1 MEWTNAEREAVMH
14 MSCVWLDCP
23 GPHDRR
29 HGPDGLRI
37 ARKGADAIL
46 GKLAPFVAAREAQAA
61 AKALREASFW
71 LMDLPSRRGPAV
83 YADERTHA
91 DGQDVGI
98 ELAADHLRD
107 RADRIERGES

>member
-1 MEWTNAEREAVMH
+1 MAVEWTDAEREAVRDVFRRA
-14 MSCVWLDCP
+14 SFGPQDVLDA
-23 GPHDRR
+23 
-29 HGPDGLRI
+29 LS
-37 ARKGADAIL
+37 
-46 GKLAPFVAAREAQAA
+46 PFVAAREAQAA